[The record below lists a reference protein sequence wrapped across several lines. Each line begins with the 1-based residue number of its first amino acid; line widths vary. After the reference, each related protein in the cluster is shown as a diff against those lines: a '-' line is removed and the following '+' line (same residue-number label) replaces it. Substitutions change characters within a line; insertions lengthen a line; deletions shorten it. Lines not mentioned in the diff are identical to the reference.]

1 MPGAGD
7 LRDRYRFDQRG
18 IDANGDRLGPFEDGF
33 TVWAQT
39 TWLRGSE
46 AVMGQRL
53 EGKQPVILTIR
64 DSAQARTITN
74 GFRAVNARDVT
85 KVFNITSVSPAKE
98 RGFLDVL
105 ATAGV
110 AAG

>member
-18 IDANGDRLGPFEDGF
+18 LDANSDPLGEFVPGF
-33 TVWAQT
+33 TVAAQT
-39 TWLRGSE
+39 TWLRGTE
-46 AVMGQRL
+46 AVMSQRL

-64 DSAQARTITN
+64 DSTQARTITSA
-74 GFRAVNARDVT
+74 FRAVNARDAT
-85 KVFNITSVSPAKE
+85 KIFNISAVSPAKE
-98 RGFLDVL
+98 PGFLDVL
-105 ATAGV
+105 AVAGG